1 MAHVTTEGLEEPAG
15 CGDGGGARTWPPTTR
30 SALRSLPASMP
41 KKNYRKSCPYV
52 ELEMKVVQAVN
63 HQEEMMNKNVEKELG
78 VKSVGKVPSM

>member
-1 MAHVTTEGLEEPAG
+1 
-15 CGDGGGARTWPPTTR
+15 
-30 SALRSLPASMP
+30 MP